1 MSANGLPD
9 LDLMPPAFS
18 EGLYDWSRGDGIPDG
33 PTYGEAGNARLAV
46 GDPDFGTCLEL
57 RKIEPVQKLRYMGE
71 MPFRR
76 GSFIEVSAGL
86 KALRGPL
93 GLVQVAAWPGGQGGH
108 GVPGLPTRGRLV
120 ELDVRDRVYR
130 VAAVIG
136 PEALPG
142 VDMVWDERVLYA
154 HVGLDLLGPANAVVR
169 IENLAVR
176 DVTARITSR
185 PRTMPGFVPGDVP
198 VGSATQ

>member
-1 MSANGLPD
+1 MNPNGLPD
-9 LDLMPPAFS
+9 LDLMPPAFG
-18 EGLYDWSRGDGIPDG
+18 EGLHDWSRGDGTPDS
-33 PTYGEAGNARLAV
+33 PSYGDAPNARLAV
-46 GDPDFGTCLEL
+46 GDPDFGECLEL
-57 RKIEPVQKLRYMGE
+57 RKIAAVQKLRYMGE

-76 GSFIEVSAGL
+76 GCFIEVSARL

-93 GLVQVAAWPGGQGGH
+93 GLANVAAWPGGRGGL
-108 GVPGLPTRGRLV
+108 GVPGLPTGGRLV
-120 ELDVRDRVYR
+120 ELEVHDRAYIVS
-130 VAAVIG
+130 AVIG

-176 DVTARITSR
+176 DVTARVTAR
-185 PRTMPGFVPGDVP
+185 PRTMPGFLPSDMP
-198 VGSATQ
+198 VGSAMH